1 MKQSIYKLAGIL
13 LLGAGVT
20 TNINSAVL
28 DRVGP
33 CAGPPE
39 TQSGEGALVVYSC
52 WDFQEAVDYDNAGR
66 AAYDVYTKNTA
77 LLRHVKNDAGGFDR
91 SPVRL
96 SLSAGEYTV
105 SSFVPRDGQV
115 RVPVLIQPGQT
126 TIVYLDG
133 SGNRLKKFAHG
144 ESLVYL
150 PDGDVAG
157 CNGEMS
163 GKQVALGVTEQ
174 PMGMPHK
181 GSPTHRTSRALE
193 AARQNP

>member
-52 WDFQEAVDYDNAGR
+52 WDFHEAIDYDNVGR
-66 AAYDVYTKNTA
+66 AAYDVYANNNA
-77 LLRHVKNDAGGFDR
+77 LLRHVKNDVGGFDR
-91 SPVRL
+91 IPVRL
-96 SLSAGEYTV
+96 SLSAGEYTI

-115 RVPVLIQPGQT
+115 RVPILIQPGQT

-133 SGNRLKKFAHG
+133 SGNRLKKSRPA
-144 ESLVYL
+144 ESLVCL

-157 CNGEMS
+157 CNGELS
-163 GKQVALGVTEQ
+163 GKRVALGIAEQ
-174 PMGMPHK
+174 SIGMPHT
-181 GSPTHRTSRALE
+181 GSSTYRISRTLR